1 MIGRVLYRIFR
12 RRILKYYYSEQSK
25 VKGFDKMEKSF
36 VDSNGKQYYRC
47 VRDLDMPIKR
57 FKECQQLL
65 RLISSGISEENIRLI
80 TQAMRKAINEGR
92 KPNIAEIGFLIG
104 EIDKRNGVY
113 VDPDML
119 FECAAIMYIRE
130 DENPIEIDPAIQ
142 KQKVEQLKIDSQGGL
157 YDFFTSAGLSDY
169 IPFVGTTENEF
180 TEYLKESEVKM
191 KALNIHLQKY
201 ITEPELS

>member
-1 MIGRVLYRIFR
+1 MLGRLLYRIFR

-36 VDSNGKQYYRC
+36 VDSKGRQYYRC

-57 FKECQQLL
+57 FKECQQLI
-65 RLISSGISEENIRLI
+65 RLISSGISEGNMRLI
-80 TQAMRKAINEGR
+80 TQAMRKAINSGR
-92 KPNIAEIGFLIG
+92 KPDVVEIGFLIN
-104 EIDKRNGVY
+104 EIDKTIGVF

-130 DENPIEIDPAIQ
+130 DEHPCEIDPEIQ
-142 KQKVEQLKIDSQGGL
+142 KQKVEQLKLDSQGGL
-157 YDFFTSAGLSDY
+157 YDFFISAGLSDY
-169 IPFVGTTENEF
+169 IPFVGNTEKEF
-180 TEYLKESEVKM
+180 SEFLKESEIKLKVM
-191 KALNIHLQKY
+191 NIHLQKY